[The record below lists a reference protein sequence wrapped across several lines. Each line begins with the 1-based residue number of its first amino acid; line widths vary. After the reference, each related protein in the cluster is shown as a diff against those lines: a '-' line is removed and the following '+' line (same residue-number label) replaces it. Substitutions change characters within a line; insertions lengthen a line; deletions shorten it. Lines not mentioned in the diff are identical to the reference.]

1 MIAAPAEE
9 PADSVAEEPPA
20 VPSPSIGFAKA
31 SPGHALRSA
40 AVADIVP
47 ASSSKGTKIVIV
59 AVSVQPAAFS
69 IITVIVLSETTLV
82 VVNTFPTTSPG
93 AALIPLSLKV

>member
-1 MIAAPAEE
+1 MPPE
-9 PADSVAEEPPA
+9 PF
-20 VPSPSIGFAKA
+20 PSI
-31 SPGHALRSA
+31 SALKPSFLQTKRSA

-47 ASSSKGTKIVIV
+47 PLDKAGTKIVIV

-69 IITVIVLSETTLV
+69 IITVTVLSETMFV

-93 AALIPLSLKV
+93 AAAIPLSKKV

>member
-1 MIAAPAEE
+1 M
-9 PADSVAEEPPA
+9 VPP
-20 VPSPSIGFAKA
+20 
-31 SPGHALRSA
+31 L
-40 AVADIVP
+40 DNT
-47 ASSSKGTKIVIV
+47 GTKIVIV

-69 IITVIVLSETTLV
+69 IITVIVLSEVTLV